1 MPALPG
7 SALTALQRF
16 GLGARPGDLAL
27 VGTDPRGYVLA
38 QIAPDA
44 VKPLVAPD
52 GTPLPGSPDVLLAQR
67 RFQNEFDLEKSRP
80 VAPADTAAA
89 AAKQQ
94 TLAKLGADNPARPL
108 VQAEVTARFDRL
120 VTTEAGFA
128 ERLVLFWSN
137 HFAVLAGKT
146 PGGVLAG
153 PFEREAIRPFIF
165 GRFGDMLRAVE
176 QHPAMLAYL
185 DNLQSIGPDS
195 RQGQGGKRG
204 LNENLARE
212 ILELHTLGVDGG
224 YSQADVTAFAR
235 VITGW
240 VITNPDDD
248 ALHGGRFTF
257 AMSRHEP
264 GEQVIMGKTY
274 PDDGLRQGEAVLADL
289 AVHPSTARHIA
300 TKLVRHFI
308 ADDPPPALVARLETT
323 FRESGGDLA
332 AVSRALV
339 SSPEAWARPATKLRP
354 PQEFIVACLRALK
367 RPAEAGFIQ
376 GVLQLMDQPLWAP
389 VGPNGFSDLSGEW
402 ESPAGLAM
410 RLDIAAQLG
419 RQNARMDPNT
429 LLDAILG
436 AACSSETRQAVARA
450 ESRAQGLA
458 ILFMSPEF
466 QRR

>member
-1 MPALPG
+1 MPASSG
-7 SALTALQRF
+7 SALIALQRF
-16 GLGARPGDLAL
+16 GLGARPGDLSL
-27 VGTDPRGYVLA
+27 VGADARGYVLA

-44 VKPLVAPD
+44 VKPLAAPD
-52 GTPLPGSPDVLLAQR
+52 GTRLPSSAEALLAQR
-67 RFQNEFDLEKSRP
+67 RFQNEFDLEKARP
-80 VAPADTAAA
+80 LPTADPAAA
-89 AAKQQ
+89 AARQQ
-94 TLAKLGADNPARPL
+94 TLTKLGASNPTRAIA
-108 VQAEVTARFDRL
+108 QAEITARFDRL
-120 VTTEAGFA
+120 VTTQAGFA

-137 HFAVLAGKT
+137 HFSVAAGKT
-146 PGGVLAG
+146 PGGILAG
-153 PFEREAIRPFIF
+153 PFEREAIRPFVF
-165 GRFGDMLRAVE
+165 ARFGDMLKAVE

-224 YSQADVTAFAR
+224 YAQADVTAFAR

-240 VITNPDDD
+240 VTTNPDDD
-248 ALHGGRFTF
+248 ELHGGRFTF

-300 TKLVRHFI
+300 TKLVHHFI
-308 ADDPPPALVARLETT
+308 ADDPPPALIAKLETA

-339 SSPEAWARPATKLRP
+339 SSPEAWVAPPTKLRT
-354 PQEFIVACLRALK
+354 PQEFLVACFRALG
-367 RPAEAGFIQ
+367 RVADPNFISN
-376 GVLQLMDQPLWAP
+376 GLNLLGQPLWGP
-389 VGPNGFSDLSGEW
+389 IGPNGFSDLSREW
-402 ESPAGLAM
+402 EAPAGLAV

-419 RQNARMDPNT
+419 RQNAALDPKA
-429 LLDAILG
+429 LLDSVLG
-436 AACSSETRQAVARA
+436 PTCSDHTRQAVARA
-450 ESRAQGLA
+450 ESRSQGLA
-458 ILFMSPEF
+458 LLLMSPEF